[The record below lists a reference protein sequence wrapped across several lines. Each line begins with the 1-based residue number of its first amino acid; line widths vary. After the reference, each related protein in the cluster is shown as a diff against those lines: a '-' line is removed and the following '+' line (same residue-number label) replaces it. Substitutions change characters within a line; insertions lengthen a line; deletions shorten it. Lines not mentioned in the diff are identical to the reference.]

1 MYIQD
6 KFLDFLQDL
15 TTARALSTS
24 ERTVLRCHLGWI
36 LPVSTFCVLALC
48 SCGVAAVVCSGF
60 DGCIVF
66 NVGYGQVQGN
76 EGPRFF
82 D

>member
-1 MYIQD
+1 MYIPD

-36 LPVSTFCVLALC
+36 HLDFTFRVLALY

-66 NVGYGQVQGN
+66 KAGYAQVQGN